1 MRQIRI
7 HGLQRALLGIVCAG
21 LLAGG
26 SPTARAADIAV
37 EGEAFVRAQKF
48 LVNAGKV
55 QVQPMAGFG
64 KGWSGDAQLF
74 WSGGATGAVIDLLVD
89 VRESGR
95 YNVELH
101 LTRAP
106 DYARLKAEVE
116 GQASQVS
123 PDPYA
128 ASVLPPAP
136 WQLGTFTLRSGTR
149 KLSLMIIGK
158 HPQSKGYYVGIDR
171 VRLVSTAP
179 QKSGRAR

>member
-1 MRQIRI
+1 MSGICSRSLRRSI
-7 HGLQRALLGIVCAG
+7 LGGVCAA
-21 LLAGG
+21 LLAG
-26 SPTARAADIAV
+26 TAAPATAADYAF
-37 EGEAFVRAQKF
+37 EGEA
-48 LVNAGKV
+48 LVKAGKTMVNGGKV
-55 QVQPMAGFG
+55 QVQPMSRFG

-74 WSGGATGAVIDLLVD
+74 WSGGATGAVIDLLID

-116 GQASQVS
+116 GQASAVT

-128 ASVLPPAP
+128 PSVLPPAP

-149 KLSLMIIGK
+149 KVSLMIIGR
-158 HPQSKGYYVGIDR
+158 HPQSTGYYVGIDR
-171 VRLVSTAP
+171 VRLVSASP
-179 QKSGRAR
+179 EPGRRKP

>member
-1 MRQIRI
+1 MQIRI
-7 HGLQRALLGIVCAG
+7 RNAWLALLARACAAF
-21 LLAGG
+21 LAGTG
-26 SPTARAADIAV
+26 LPAAAADYAF
-37 EGEAFVRAQKF
+37 EGETLARSGKY

-74 WSGGATGAVIDLLVD
+74 WSGGATGAVLDLLLD

-95 YNVELH
+95 YRVELH

-116 GQASQVS
+116 GQASAVS
-123 PDPYA
+123 PDPWS

-149 KLSLMIIGK
+149 KLSLMIVGK
-158 HPQSKGYYVGIDR
+158 HPQSTGYYVGIDR
-171 VRLVSTAP
+171 VRLVSEAP
-179 QKSGRAR
+179 ENSGRSR